1 MPQNNTPFS
10 YKKQQE
16 SAAKIS
22 VWLPLLVFAAIAVGM
37 LVGFNLHKRTRPPL
51 YIQADGS
58 VSSKF
63 MQTSKIDEVLKF
75 INARYIEP
83 ADIEKLEDAATRGV
97 IKELDPHSSY
107 ISRSEIESVNESLSG
122 GFQGIGVEFFVVDD
136 SIYIVGVI
144 PNGPSDKAGLKVGDR
159 IVAVGDS
166 SAIGEDNKKIIDRL
180 KGQAGTSVEI
190 TIVRGS
196 NNAKENITIQR
207 GEIPILSID
216 IAYMLNESVG
226 YIKINRFSDRT
237 YKEFMEA
244 LEELI
249 EQHKMK
255 DLIIDLRYNGGGYLT
270 AATDILNQ
278 IFDAKKML
286 VYTEGRSYKRKE
298 YNSTG
303 KPFFNLGKI
312 AVLIDEGSASASE
325 IMAGAIQDNDR
336 GIIVGRRSFGKGL
349 VQEQYP
355 LSDGSAIRLTVAK
368 YYTPSGR
375 LIQKPYQNG
384 DEDVYNEELKHRL
397 QNGELSNTD
406 SFKLVDTTKYYT
418 QAGRVVYGGGGIMP
432 DIFVPI
438 DSIYINKNY
447 AIISAYIAPFIYKFM
462 NTERQVL
469 AKYKTYE
476 EFDSAYELPS
486 KIMTSFEAY
495 LQEKN
500 IKVAESALKSTEII
514 SKVTLNMRAYIG
526 QQLFR
531 DEGYYKTLHK
541 DDAVL
546 TKAINALKETK

>member
-1 MPQNNTPFS
+1 MSQNKAPFS
-10 YKKQQE
+10 YKKQE
-16 SAAKIS
+16 TIGPKVSLWI
-22 VWLPLLVFAAIAVGM
+22 PLLVFGSIAIGM
-37 LVGFNLHKRTRPPL
+37 LVGFNLHKRTRAPL
-51 YIQADGS
+51 FIQADGTG
-58 VSSKF
+58 SSNF
-63 MQTSKIDEVLKF
+63 FQSSKIDEVLKF

-83 ADIEKLEDAATRGV
+83 ADMEKLEDAATRGI

-107 ISRSEIESVNESLSG
+107 ISREEIESVNESLSG
-122 GFQGIGVEFFVVDD
+122 GFQGIGVEFFILDD

-166 SAIGEDNKKIIDRL
+166 SAVGQENKKIIDKL
-180 KGQAGTSVEI
+180 KGAAGSSVEI
-190 TIVRGS
+190 TVVRAS
-196 NNAKENITIQR
+196 DNSKENVTIQR
-207 GEIPILSID
+207 GEIPIFSVD
-216 IAYMLNESVG
+216 IAYMLNENVG

-244 LEELI
+244 LENLI

-255 DLIIDLRYNGGGYLT
+255 DLVIDLRYNGGGYLT

-298 YNSTG
+298 YHSTG
-303 KPFFNLGKI
+303 KPFFNIGKI
-312 AVLIDEGSASASE
+312 AVLIDEGSASAAE

-336 GIIVGRRSFGKGL
+336 GIIIGRRSFGKGL

-368 YYTPSGR
+368 YYTPAGR
-375 LIQKPYQNG
+375 LIQKPYQKG
-384 DEDVYNEELKHRL
+384 DEDVYNEELKHRFE
-397 QNGELSNTD
+397 NGELSNTD

-418 QAGRVVYGGGGIMP
+418 LAGRVVYGGGGIMP

-438 DSIYINKNY
+438 DSVYINKDY
-447 AIISAYIAPFIYKFM
+447 VTISAHIAPFIYKFM
-462 NTERQVL
+462 NTERQAL

-476 EFDSAYELPS
+476 EFNAQYELPA
-486 KIMTSFEAY
+486 KITSAFEAF
-495 LQEKN
+495 LKEKN
-500 IKVAESALKSTEII
+500 VKVEANTFTKAEF
-514 SKVTLNMRAYIG
+514 LNKMRLSMRAYIG

-541 DDAVL
+541 DDVVL
-546 TKAINALKETK
+546 NKAIEALKETK